1 MGFFDLFGKKEEGA
15 DNAVLRD
22 KVYISAQ
29 GKMNACLELAKE
41 QPEMVFIAWFS
52 ETAKRFKTFFSENG
66 IDADRIQLACTF
78 HPASHPLAPIIFLE
92 HYPLAAKELECA
104 ENWKL
109 PSSLVFSSMDEP
121 LFLFFGSE
129 KMIPLVKLLGIKENE
144 PIEHS
149 YVSQS
154 IHKGQHK
161 IADKVTSEHL
171 ADSQDEWMRKNMVE
185 E

>member
-52 ETAKRFKTFFSENG
+52 ETVNRFSTFFSDHGLDEG
-66 IDADRIQLACTF
+66 RVKLATTF
-78 HPASHPLAPIIFLE
+78 HPASHPNAPLVFLE
-92 HYPLAAKELECA
+92 HYPLAAKELEFA
-104 ENWKL
+104 EKHHL
-109 PSSLVFSSMDEP
+109 ASSLVFSSMDEP
-121 LFLFFGSE
+121 LFVFFGSE